1 MNNKM
6 NYELTKIIKQAE
18 KEMLELRHP
27 YVGSEHLLLSL
38 LSIDSI
44 NEITSKYN
52 LTYDNFRKEL
62 INIVGQANKKSKVI
76 LYTPLL
82 RGIISEFMETDNKN
96 EYKLLEILLTNDDGI
111 AVRILDTMDIDIL
124 AILDELKEP
133 KKGFLSE
140 LGINLNEEN
149 HDELI
154 GREKEIKLI
163 EEILLRKNKNNPIL
177 IGEAGVGKSA
187 IVGELARRIKNK
199 EVPEYLQKYKIIN
212 IDMSSMLANTKYRGE
227 FETKLNN
234 IIREIKK
241 NKNII
246 LFIDEIHT
254 IVKSGGG
261 EGSIDAAN
269 ILKPYLASNE
279 IKLIGATTIDEY
291 EKFISKDKALERRF
305 QKVFIKEPNIN
316 ETIDIL
322 KGIKHE
328 YEKYYQIL
336 IDDNDLVNIVKLTD
350 KYIHSNHNPDKSIE
364 VLDSLLSKIII
375 ENNNQELIEA
385 YLDKNDYKNALKLR
399 KKNMNHKIHIKYSD
413 IKEIIERIGNTKIID
428 ETLLN
433 NLKKYLINNT
443 YNYNVIDL
451 IEILKKDGIKG
462 ILFKGNKDLGK
473 SYTAKLI
480 SDYLGYNFISLNGLE
495 YTSSM
500 SINKLIGSTVG
511 YVGYEDTCLFDKI
524 KYNPYSLILIKNIDC
539 VNPTI
544 LELIKNIINDGFVNT
559 NHGDTINFNSCII
572 IMTSNKTSYQLGYN
586 NKEEKSII
594 DNVINFNMLD
604 HKMINKYL
612 KNNNLTLDSKQI
624 KKEITFKELSKY
636 VNDSID
642 KYNYSMI

>member
-52 LTYDNFRKEL
+52 LTYDNFRREL

-375 ENNNQELIEA
+375 ENNNQELIES

-539 VNPTI
+539 VNSTI

>member
-149 HDELI
+149 HDDLI

-234 IIREIKK
+234 IIREI
-241 NKNII
+241 
-246 LFIDEIHT
+246 
-254 IVKSGGG
+254 
-261 EGSIDAAN
+261 
-269 ILKPYLASNE
+269 
-279 IKLIGATTIDEY
+279 
-291 EKFISKDKALERRF
+291 
-305 QKVFIKEPNIN
+305 
-316 ETIDIL
+316 
-322 KGIKHE
+322 
-328 YEKYYQIL
+328 
-336 IDDNDLVNIVKLTD
+336 
-350 KYIHSNHNPDKSIE
+350 
-364 VLDSLLSKIII
+364 
-375 ENNNQELIEA
+375 
-385 YLDKNDYKNALKLR
+385 
-399 KKNMNHKIHIKYSD
+399 
-413 IKEIIERIGNTKIID
+413 
-428 ETLLN
+428 
-433 NLKKYLINNT
+433 
-443 YNYNVIDL
+443 
-451 IEILKKDGIKG
+451 
-462 ILFKGNKDLGK
+462 
-473 SYTAKLI
+473 
-480 SDYLGYNFISLNGLE
+480 
-495 YTSSM
+495 
-500 SINKLIGSTVG
+500 
-511 YVGYEDTCLFDKI
+511 
-524 KYNPYSLILIKNIDC
+524 
-539 VNPTI
+539 
-544 LELIKNIINDGFVNT
+544 
-559 NHGDTINFNSCII
+559 
-572 IMTSNKTSYQLGYN
+572 
-586 NKEEKSII
+586 
-594 DNVINFNMLD
+594 
-604 HKMINKYL
+604 
-612 KNNNLTLDSKQI
+612 
-624 KKEITFKELSKY
+624 
-636 VNDSID
+636 
-642 KYNYSMI
+642 

>member
-1 MNNKM
+1 
-6 NYELTKIIKQAE
+6 
-18 KEMLELRHP
+18 ML
-27 YVGSEHLLLSL
+27 
-38 LSIDSI
+38 
-44 NEITSKYN
+44 
-52 LTYDNFRKEL
+52 
-62 INIVGQANKKSKVI
+62 
-76 LYTPLL
+76 
-82 RGIISEFMETDNKN
+82 
-96 EYKLLEILLTNDDGI
+96 I
-111 AVRILDTMDIDIL
+111 A
-124 AILDELKEP
+124 P
-133 KKGFLSE
+133 
-140 LGINLNEEN
+140 
-149 HDELI
+149 
-154 GREKEIKLI
+154 
-163 EEILLRKNKNNPIL
+163 
-177 IGEAGVGKSA
+177 
-187 IVGELARRIKNK
+187 
-199 EVPEYLQKYKIIN
+199 
-212 IDMSSMLANTKYRGE
+212 
-227 FETKLNN
+227 
-234 IIREIKK
+234 
-241 NKNII
+241 
-246 LFIDEIHT
+246 
-254 IVKSGGG
+254 
-261 EGSIDAAN
+261 
-269 ILKPYLASNE
+269 
-279 IKLIGATTIDEY
+279 
-291 EKFISKDKALERRF
+291 
-305 QKVFIKEPNIN
+305 
-316 ETIDIL
+316 
-322 KGIKHE
+322 
-328 YEKYYQIL
+328 
-336 IDDNDLVNIVKLTD
+336 
-350 KYIHSNHNPDKSIE
+350 
-364 VLDSLLSKIII
+364 
-375 ENNNQELIEA
+375 
-385 YLDKNDYKNALKLR
+385 
-399 KKNMNHKIHIKYSD
+399 
-413 IKEIIERIGNTKIID
+413 
-428 ETLLN
+428 LLN

-539 VNPTI
+539 VNSTI